1 MIKCPIQPAY
11 TQSDQ
16 IVNAR
21 LIFSI
26 SIKYEYRSINASTQ
40 PTTKYELCNIRNYEL
55 FVIQTSKTIVTDGME
70 DPFFFLCFC
79 HFPCPYIV
87 SNNITV
93 VMNVIHRLY
102 HFSLM
107 KLEFASSH
115 LHDEYIS
122 FWFLQYPF
130 VRIVRLFP
138 IQYIF
143 NTKFTK

>member
-1 MIKCPIQPAY
+1 M
-11 TQSDQ
+11 
-16 IVNAR
+16 
-21 LIFSI
+21 IFSK
-26 SIKYEYRSINASTQ
+26 SIQYEYRSINASTQ
-40 PTTKYELCNIRNYEL
+40 PTTKYELCNIRKL
-55 FVIQTSKTIVTDGME
+55 WIVRHPNIENDRYGWNGRSI
-70 DPFFFLCFC
+70 FFFAFA

-143 NTKFTK
+143 NTKFTKQITVVFSETRSIEQK